1 MTYRLRVTAR
11 AVADADEAYAW
22 IAEHLSPA
30 QAERWYQGLFKQ
42 METLTRQPSRCPRA
56 TESDKFPE
64 ELRELL
70 YGKRNSKYRIVFAI
84 RNESCSTSITLPARN
99 WSRSDS
105 PPHGCPP
112 GGGKRGRGE
121 GKAVVTE

>member
-1 MTYRLRVTAR
+1 VTYRLRVTAR

-22 IAEHLSPA
+22 IAEHLSPV

-84 RNESCSTSITLPARN
+84 RNEEVVVLYVHRAARKELE
-99 WSRSDS
+99 
-105 PPHGCPP
+105 P
-112 GGGKRGRGE
+112 
-121 GKAVVTE
+121 

>member
-42 METLTRQPSRCPRA
+42 METLTRQP
-56 TESDKFPE
+56 
-64 ELRELL
+64 
-70 YGKRNSKYRIVFAI
+70 V
-84 RNESCSTSITLPARN
+84 TLPACRRERQV
-99 WSRSDS
+99 SRRT
-105 PPHGCPP
+105 PRAALRQAEKQTPHHLYYPQ
-112 GGGKRGRGE
+112 
-121 GKAVVTE
+121 

>member
-42 METLTRQPSRCPRA
+42 MEMLTRQPSRCPRA
-56 TESDKFPE
+56 TESDKFSE

-84 RNESCSTSITLPARN
+84 RNE
-99 WSRSDS
+99 D
-105 PPHGCPP
+105 
-112 GGGKRGRGE
+112 
-121 GKAVVTE
+121 VVVL